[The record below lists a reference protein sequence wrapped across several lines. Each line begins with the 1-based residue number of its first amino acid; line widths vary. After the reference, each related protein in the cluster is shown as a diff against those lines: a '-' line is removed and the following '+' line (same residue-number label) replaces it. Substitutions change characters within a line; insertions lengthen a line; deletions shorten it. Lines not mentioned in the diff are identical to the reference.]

1 MPAIGLV
8 RRFQFST
15 LNLLSE
21 RSAPGRDGVRLG
33 GSSLRNK
40 LAALVLFC
48 VAAAMTAPA
57 QTFKVLDQ
65 GGSYYPVIQGVD
77 GNLYGS
83 FNSTEGTYG
92 YGGSLFK
99 MTPAG
104 ALTTVYTFC
113 SQPNCT
119 DGTGPSGL
127 VLGTDG
133 NFYGVTLE
141 GGGNTSINC
150 NGEEVGG
157 CGTVFKVTPAGKLT
171 TIYNF
176 CALANCADGS
186 LPGAVLVQGTDGNFY
201 GTTGYGGLAG
211 TCYGDLEKP
220 TGCGTIF
227 KITPK
232 GVLTTLYDFCSGATC
247 TSDPGGLVVGPNGN
261 FYGTTNFG
269 GTGNG
274 GTQCESAA
282 CGTFFTI
289 TSAGA
294 LTTLYSFC
302 IATGCPDGAHPVG
315 LVVGSDGNFYG
326 TAGDGGAYDWG
337 SVFKITAG
345 GTLTTLYSFCAQTNC
360 PDGAYPQAGLVQ
372 ATDGNF
378 YGTTSG
384 YGANGVGGT
393 IFRISHSGTL
403 KTLYSFCSE
412 TDCNDGT
419 GPSAPLFQA
428 TNGTLYGTDTGGG
441 TAGGGTVFAL
451 TTGLSHF
458 VETVPTVG
466 KVGTAVRILGSG
478 LTGSTSV
485 SFNGTAA
492 TFTVVSATEITTSV
506 PTGATTGKITV
517 ATPGGTLTSN
527 VSFQVK

>member
-1 MPAIGLV
+1 
-8 RRFQFST
+8 
-15 LNLLSE
+15 
-21 RSAPGRDGVRLG
+21 
-33 GSSLRNK
+33 
-40 LAALVLFC
+40 
-48 VAAAMTAPA
+48 
-57 QTFKVLDQ
+57 
-65 GGSYYPVIQGVD
+65 
-77 GNLYGS
+77 
-83 FNSTEGTYG
+83 
-92 YGGSLFK
+92 
-99 MTPAG
+99 
-104 ALTTVYTFC
+104 
-113 SQPNCT
+113 
-119 DGTGPSGL
+119 
-127 VLGTDG
+127 
-133 NFYGVTLE
+133 
-141 GGGNTSINC
+141 
-150 NGEEVGG
+150 
-157 CGTVFKVTPAGKLT
+157 
-171 TIYNF
+171 
-176 CALANCADGS
+176 
-186 LPGAVLVQGTDGNFY
+186 
-201 GTTGYGGLAG
+201 
-211 TCYGDLEKP
+211 
-220 TGCGTIF
+220 
-227 KITPK
+227 
-232 GVLTTLYDFCSGATC
+232 
-247 TSDPGGLVVGPNGN
+247 
-261 FYGTTNFG
+261 
-269 GTGNG
+269 
-274 GTQCESAA
+274 
-282 CGTFFTI
+282 
-289 TSAGA
+289 
-294 LTTLYSFC
+294 
-302 IATGCPDGAHPVG
+302 VG

-393 IFRISHSGTL
+393 IFRSSHSGTL